1 MATYTILSGICDLE
15 IEDSATVTI
24 TGSEDPTSDIPYLF
38 MGDDVYRVTET
49 PTTNLTCYI
58 QSKDFDMSDQTAQFQ
73 NLNKTVDRVQ
83 LEYVDVAA
91 STPVAVSLSVDG
103 GKTWAGTT
111 SRTVG
116 TGSKLTAVSDFWFL
130 PITGKMF
137 RLKVESTSSTKGFV
151 WTGAYLHYITGGG
164 YFEIT

>member
-1 MATYTILSGICDLE
+1 MATHTISSGIAYLE
-15 IEDSATVTI
+15 IEDSATCTI

-38 MGDDVYRVTET
+38 MGDDVYRITET
-49 PTTNLTCYI
+49 PTTNMTCYV

-73 NLNKTVDRVQ
+73 NLIKTVDRVQ

-103 GKTWAGTT
+103 GATWAGTT
-111 SRTVG
+111 SRIIG
-116 TGSKLTAVSDFWFL
+116 TGNNLTAVSDFWFL

-137 RLKVESTSSTKGFV
+137 RLKVESTSSTKRFV
-151 WTGAYLHYITGGG
+151 WTGAYLHYITGGAF
-164 YFEIT
+164 FEIT